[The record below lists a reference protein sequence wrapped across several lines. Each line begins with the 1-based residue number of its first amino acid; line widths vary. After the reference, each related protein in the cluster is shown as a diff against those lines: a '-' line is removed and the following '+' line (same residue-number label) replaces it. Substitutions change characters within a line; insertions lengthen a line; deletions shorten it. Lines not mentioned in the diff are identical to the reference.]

1 MTKQPNKMKIPINKA
16 KMIATFGPAIAKRE
30 TFLEIIKAGVDVI
43 RFNFSHGSH
52 QDHYEGFELVKSV
65 NEEFNLNIAIL
76 ADLQGPKIRIGKVDG
91 EIFLVN
97 GADVEIVDKECISTA
112 KQLFISYEGLHKEMK
127 EGERI
132 LINDG
137 LVELKVKELKEDRI
151 IAKVIEGGRLTSKK
165 GVNLPDTKLTT
176 PALTLKDKID
186 LEFALMNDANWI
198 ALSFVRSAKDI
209 EEIAEIIG
217 DKRSYTKIIAK
228 IEKPE
233 AIRNIEEI
241 IAVTDGIMV
250 ARGDL
255 GVEIPQEQVPLVQKQ
270 IIRSCIQNAKPV
282 IVATQMMESMIENPV
297 ATRAEI
303 NDVANAVIDGADAVM
318 LSGETS
324 VGKYPVKVLQT
335 MQRILTNIERS
346 EMIYDKN
353 LIANPKSSTYISDAI
368 CYNACKIAKEVGAKA
383 IIGMTKSGYTAFM
396 ISSYRPKSQ
405 IFIFTDNKK
414 LLPTLNLFWGVRAF
428 YYSRFVGT
436 DQTINDVIEILK
448 INKHLKKD
456 DIVVNTAS
464 MPLTKQGRTNTVKV
478 SVVKELE

>member
-1 MTKQPNKMKIPINKA
+1 MKIPVNKA
-16 KMIATFGPAIAKRE
+16 KMIATFGPAISNRE
-30 TFLEIIKAGVDVI
+30 TFIEIIKAGVDVI

-52 QDHYEGFELVKSV
+52 EDHYAGFNLVKSL
-65 NEEFNLNIAIL
+65 NKEFNLNIAIL
-76 ADLQGPKIRIGKVDG
+76 ADLQGPKIRIGNVDG

-97 GADVEIVDKECISTA
+97 GADVEIVDNECTSTD
-112 KQLFISYEGLHKEMK
+112 KKLFISYDKLYKEMK

-137 LVELKVKELKEDRI
+137 LVELKVKEILSDRL
-151 IAKVIEGGRLTSKK
+151 IAKVVEGGRLTSKK
-165 GVNLPDTKLTT
+165 GVNLPDTRLST

-209 EEIAEIIG
+209 EEIAQIVG
-217 DKRSYTKIIAK
+217 NKRSYTKIIAK

-233 AIRNIEEI
+233 AVRNIDEI
-241 IAVTDGIMV
+241 ISVTDGIMV

-255 GVEIPQEQVPLVQKQ
+255 GVEIPQEQVPLVQKH
-270 IIRSCIQNAKPV
+270 IIKSCIKAAKPV

-324 VGKYPVKVLQT
+324 VGKHPIKVIQT

-346 EMIYDKN
+346 ETIYDKN
-353 LIANPKSSTYISDAI
+353 LVANPKSATYISDAI

-383 IIGMTKSGYTAFM
+383 IVGMTKSGYTAFM
-396 ISSYRPKSQ
+396 ISSYRPKAQ
-405 IFIFTDNKK
+405 VFIFTDNKK

-428 YYSRFVGT
+428 YYSKFVGT
-436 DQTINDVIEILK
+436 DETINDVIEILK

-478 SVVKELE
+478 SVVKDLE